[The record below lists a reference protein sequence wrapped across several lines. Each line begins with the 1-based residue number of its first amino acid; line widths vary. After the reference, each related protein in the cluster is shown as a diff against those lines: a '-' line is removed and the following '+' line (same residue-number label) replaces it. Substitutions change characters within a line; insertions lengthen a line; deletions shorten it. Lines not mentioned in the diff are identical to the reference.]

1 VGSELMNRTTRMFV
15 DGVSLGGPPEK
26 VGAIAAEYSMDSAT
40 MRRARMVSA
49 TPFAFLVIPL
59 HFAMTGLMTFVM
71 EIIRS
76 FNIRIEAASADLAAQ
91 SGGDG
96 MGLLPDLPIFQSQD
110 MALMSNITLVALLS
124 MTISN
129 ALAPKFALGSIP

>member
-1 VGSELMNRTTRMFV
+1 M
-15 DGVSLGGPPEK
+15 
-26 VGAIAAEYSMDSAT
+26 
-40 MRRARMVSA
+40 RARRMVA
-49 TPFAFLVIPL
+49 PPPFAFLVIPL
-59 HFAMTGLMTFVM
+59 HFAMTGLMTFVL

-76 FNIRIEAASADLAAQ
+76 FNIRIEAASADLAAP

-129 ALAPKFALGSIP
+129 ALAPKFALGGHSLIIGVFGSITCLMTAFNMAVIPQIAARIML